1 MQSNQ
6 MIRYVIAN
14 TVTCNILSTWSIL
27 SDWKDKMV
35 IAKQFGSIQS
45 ILPGISNESL
55 KISKRLTIN
64 L

>member
-1 MQSNQ
+1 

-14 TVTCNILSTWSIL
+14 TVPSNILSTWSVL

-45 ILPGISNESL
+45 ILSGISNEPL
-55 KISKRLTIN
+55 KISKRLRIN
-64 L
+64 H